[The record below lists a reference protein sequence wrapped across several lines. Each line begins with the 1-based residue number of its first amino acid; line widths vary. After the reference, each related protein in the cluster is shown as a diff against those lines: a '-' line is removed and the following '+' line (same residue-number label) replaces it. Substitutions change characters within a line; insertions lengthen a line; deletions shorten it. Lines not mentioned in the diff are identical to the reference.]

1 MSGLFTLAFGV
12 LFKVEQLNMIKCA
25 AVLISFLGVILVSYS
40 DHINDH
46 TQASSP
52 LIGDVLA
59 LSGAFFYGCYTILLK
74 LKIGNEDRIDMPL
87 FFGFVG
93 AFNILLLWP
102 LMPILH
108 YLGLETFELPMNSTL
123 WTVIFLNA
131 FIGTFLSDY
140 LWLLAMLMTSPLV
153 VTLGIALTTPL
164 ALIGEIFFK
173 GIIPNLRYSLGALF
187 ILSGFLAINTNA
199 LKEAKSRNQETL
211 LN

>member
-1 MSGLFTLAFGV
+1 
-12 LFKVEQLNMIKCA
+12 
-25 AVLISFLGVILVSYS
+25 
-40 DHINDH
+40 
-46 TQASSP
+46 
-52 LIGDVLA
+52 
-59 LSGAFFYGCYTILLK
+59 
-74 LKIGNEDRIDMPL
+74 MPL

-153 VTLGIALTTPL
+153 VTLGIALTVS
-164 ALIGEIFFK
+164 
-173 GIIPNLRYSLGALF
+173 Y
-187 ILSGFLAINTNA
+187 
-199 LKEAKSRNQETL
+199 
-211 LN
+211 